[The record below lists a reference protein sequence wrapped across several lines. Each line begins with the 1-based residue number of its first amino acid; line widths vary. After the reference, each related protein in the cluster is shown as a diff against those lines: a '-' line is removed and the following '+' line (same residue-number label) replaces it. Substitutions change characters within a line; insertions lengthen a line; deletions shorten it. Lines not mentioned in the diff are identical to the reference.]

1 MILHCLAWAWWKN
14 FNTMEQEIKNM
25 LQSMMDLEPTEKYS
39 VEELTAMLAI
49 HINKLLQSN
58 FEKLVNL
65 LYRIDVSEKKL
76 KQLLKDHPKEDAGN
90 IIASLII
97 ERQLE
102 KIKSRKQ
109 FKTDDSFDGE
119 EKW

>member
-1 MILHCLAWAWWKN
+1 MILHCLAWVWWKN
-14 FNTMEQEIKNM
+14 FNTMEQEITSM

-39 VEELTAMLAI
+39 EEELTALLAI
-49 HINKLLQSN
+49 HINQLLQNN
-58 FEKLVNL
+58 FEKLVSL

-102 KIKSRKQ
+102 KIKSRKL
-109 FKTDDSFDGE
+109 FKTDADFDGE

>member
-1 MILHCLAWAWWKN
+1 M
-14 FNTMEQEIKNM
+14 MEQEIKTM
-25 LQSMMDLEPTEKYS
+25 LQGMMDIEPTEKYS
-39 VEELTAMLAI
+39 VEELTAMLSVYV
-49 HINKLLQSN
+49 NQLLQSN
-58 FEKLVNL
+58 FEKLVSL

-90 IIASLII
+90 IIALLII

-102 KIKSRKQ
+102 KIKSRRQ